1 MTSKAQV
8 FQGAAGPASE
18 EAVDGV
24 RLQGQDR
31 RFRAQVALQLVPVVA
46 DPGLCPEGTG
56 SSKNIYYFKATF
68 K

>member
-8 FQGAAGPASE
+8 FQGAAWPASE
-18 EAVDGV
+18 EAMDGV

-31 RFRAQVALQLVPVVA
+31 QFRAQVARQQVLVVA
-46 DPGLCPEGTG
+46 GPGLCPESTA
-56 SSKNIYYFKATF
+56 SPKDIYYFKDTY